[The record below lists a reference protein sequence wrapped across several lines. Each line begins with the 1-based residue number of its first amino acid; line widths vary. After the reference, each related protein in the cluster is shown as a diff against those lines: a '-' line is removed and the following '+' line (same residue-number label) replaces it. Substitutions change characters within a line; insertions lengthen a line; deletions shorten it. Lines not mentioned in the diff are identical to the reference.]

1 MELKI
6 LGFGMMRMPL
16 VEKKDQTK
24 VDIEQVCR
32 MVDAFLEQGFT
43 YFDTAYMYHEY
54 ASERVVKKVLVDRHP
69 RESFLLATKL
79 PTMMLSKKEDMERI
93 FNEQLEKCG
102 VEYFDYYLL
111 HCLDTRNYDI
121 CKRLGCF
128 EFAMQKKKEGKI
140 RKLGFSFHDKA
151 DILDMILKEHPEV
164 EFVQLQINYLDWE
177 NENVQSRKCHE
188 TAVKHGKDII
198 VMEPV
203 KGGMLAQI
211 PDKAEELL
219 KEYNADSSMASW
231 AIRYAAS
238 LENVFMVLSGMSSYE
253 QMMDNLSYMKE
264 FQPFTEEESRLV
276 EQAVDIINTSIAIPC
291 TNCRYCVEGCPKK
304 IPIPEFFK
312 IYNQYARFKEGS
324 RTRGRYRNL
333 TKEYGKAS
341 ECVACGNCERHC
353 PQSLKISDYMKEI
366 SAVYDNKI

>member
-1 MELKI
+1 MELKK

-16 VEKKDQTK
+16 TDKKDQTK
-24 VDIEQVCR
+24 VDIGQVCR

-43 YFDTAYMYHEY
+43 YFDTAYMYHDY
-54 ASERVVKKVLVDRHP
+54 MSERVVKEVLADRHP

-79 PTMMLSKKEDMERI
+79 PTMMLDKKEDMERI

-111 HCLDTRNYDI
+111 HCLDTRNYNT

-128 EFAMQKKKEGKI
+128 EFVMQKKKEGRV
-140 RKLGFSFHDKA
+140 RKFGFSFHDKA
-151 DILDMILKEHPEV
+151 DVLEQILKEHPEV

-177 NENVQSRKCHE
+177 NENIQSRKCYE
-188 TAVKHGKDII
+188 TAVKYGKDII

-211 PDKAEELL
+211 PDKAEALL
-219 KEYNADSSMASW
+219 KEYDAGSSVASW

-238 LENVFMVLSGMSSYE
+238 LDNVFMVLSGMSSYE

-264 FQPFTEEESRLV
+264 FQPFTDKEDRLLKQV
-276 EQAVDIINTSIAIPC
+276 VDVIHQSIAIPC
-291 TNCRYCVEGCPKK
+291 TNCRYCVEACPKN
-304 IPIPEFFK
+304 IPIPEYFK

-324 RTRGRYRNL
+324 RTRGRYRRL
-333 TKEYGKAS
+333 AQEYAKAS
-341 ECVACGNCERHC
+341 ECVACKNCEKHC
-353 PQSLKISDYMKEI
+353 PQSLKISDYMKEV
-366 SAVYDNKI
+366 SAVYDSRL

>member
-1 MELKI
+1 MELKK
-6 LGFGMMRMPL
+6 LGFGMPL
-16 VEKKDQTK
+16 ADKKDQTK

-54 ASERVVKKVLVDRHP
+54 ASERIVKEVLVDRHP

-121 CKRLGCF
+121 CKKLGCF
-128 EFAMQKKKEGKI
+128 EFAMQ
-140 RKLGFSFHDKA
+140 
-151 DILDMILKEHPEV
+151 KEHPEV

-177 NENVQSRKCHE
+177 NEYIQSRKCHE
-188 TAVKHGKDII
+188 TAVKYGKDII

-211 PDKAEELL
+211 PDKAETLL
-219 KEYNADSSMASW
+219 KNYNAESSIASW

-238 LENVFMVLSGMSSYE
+238 LPNVFMVLSGMSSYE
-253 QMMDNLSYMKE
+253 QMMDNLSYMKK
-264 FQPFTEEESRLV
+264 FQPFTEEEEKLV

-291 TNCRYCVEGCPKK
+291 TNCRYCVEGCPKN
-304 IPIPEFFK
+304 IPIPEYFK

-341 ECVACGNCERHC
+341 ECIACGNCETHC
-353 PQSLKISDYMKEI
+353 PQSLKIIDYMKEV
-366 SAVYDNKI
+366 SAVYDSGL